1 MKERRNWPLYAV
13 LTVFALVAIVPFLWV
28 LMCSLMNTVEIY
40 SGNLIP
46 PNWRFSNYTE
56 AWRRARL
63 GLYFKNSLY
72 ITVLAP
78 LLGIALDSLAG
89 YAFAKL
95 RIRRWNWLF
104 FLFLLGIF
112 VPGEANLLSTRLQVQ
127 AIGLQNN
134 LNGVVLAMLGTGMA
148 FGIFLMRNFFL
159 DIPDSFGESAK
170 MDGAGTFAIFWRVYL
185 PLARSGLVAL
195 FIFKIIGAWNEFNL
209 SLFILTDS
217 DKWTIPLAVTSFRSM
232 PGASNCGYIF
242 AAAMICVFPILI
254 LYFIFQRS
262 FMEGITA
269 GGVKG

>member
-1 MKERRNWPLYAV
+1 MKERRNWLMYV
-13 LTVFALVAIVPFLWV
+13 LLTFFALLAIVPFLWV

-40 SGNLIP
+40 SGSLIP
-46 PNWRFSNYTE
+46 PNWRFSNYAE
-56 AWRRARL
+56 AWERARL
-63 GLYFKNSLY
+63 SRYFLNSIY

-78 LLGIALDSLAG
+78 LLGIILDSLAG

-104 FLFLLGIF
+104 FLFLLGLF

-127 AIGLQNN
+127 AIGMHNN

-148 FGIFLMRNFFL
+148 FGIFLMRNFFM

-170 MDGAGTFAIFWRVYL
+170 IDGASTFTIFLNVYL
-185 PLARSGLVAL
+185 PLARSGLIAL
-195 FIFKIIGAWNEFNL
+195 LIFKIIGAWNEFNL

-232 PGASNCGYIF
+232 PGASNYGYVF

-254 LYFIFQRS
+254 LYFLFQRS
-262 FMEGITA
+262 FMEGIAA